1 MRILPSSTPC
11 FGPCWTVTRDEL
23 RKTKRLILA
32 LDFGGTKLAAALAM
46 PGERVFLAKAAS
58 PSPPEKSAEAD
69 RDIILKLAAR
79 VLAGRRPAA
88 VGASFGGPVQVE
100 EGRVVL
106 SHHVPG
112 WEGFPL
118 KEWLEERFGAPA
130 VVENDANSGALGEW
144 KRGTGQGTNSFFY
157 VTVST
162 GIGGGWILGGEPYRG
177 ADGLAGE
184 IGHLTVDPEGPVC
197 TCGRRGCLEA
207 IASGPAIARRA
218 RELLATGESSVLRGL
233 SELTAREVAQAA
245 AAGDPVA
252 EKALRGAA
260 QALGRALAQAI
271 TLMNPE
277 RIAIGG
283 GVARSGERF
292 FTWTRE
298 AARRHV
304 PPQARVD
311 IVPAQLLDDAPLW
324 GAVALAERLF
334 KGAQ

>member
-1 MRILPSSTPC
+1 MT
-11 FGPCWTVTRDEL
+11 GDEL

-32 LDFGGTKLAAALAM
+32 LDFGGTKLAAAVAV
-46 PGERVFLAKAAS
+46 PGERGFLAKATA
-58 PSPPEKSAEAD
+58 PSPTKKSAEAD
-69 RDIILKLAAR
+69 RKIILKLAAR
-79 VLAGRRPAA
+79 VLAGRKPAA
-88 VGASFGGPVQVE
+88 VGVSFGGPVQAE

-118 KEWLEERFGAPA
+118 AGWLEERFGAPA

-144 KRGTGQGTNSFFY
+144 AFGAGRGTKSFLY

-162 GIGGGWILGGEPYRG
+162 GIGGGWILNGEIYHG

-184 IGHLTVDPEGPVC
+184 IGHLLIDLEGPVC

-218 RELLATGESSVLRGL
+218 RELLASERSVLQDL
-233 SELTAREVAQAA
+233 PEITAREVARAA
-245 AAGDPVA
+245 NAGDPVA
-252 EKALRGAA
+252 ERVLRGAA

-271 TLMNPE
+271 TLVNPG

-298 AARRHV
+298 AARRYV
-304 PPQARVD
+304 PPQARVE

-334 KGAQ
+334 EGTQK

>member
-1 MRILPSSTPC
+1 MS
-11 FGPCWTVTRDEL
+11 
-23 RKTKRLILA
+23 KTKELILA

-46 PGERVFLAKAAS
+46 PGERNFLAKAAS
-58 PSPPEKSAEAD
+58 PSPPEKSAEVD
-69 RDIILKLAAR
+69 RKIILELAAR
-79 VLAGRRPAA
+79 VLAGRKAAA
-88 VGASFGGPVQVE
+88 VGASFGGPVQTE

-118 KEWLEERFGAPA
+118 AEWLEERFGAPA

-144 KRGTGQGTNSFFY
+144 AFGSGRGTKSFLY

-162 GIGGGWILGGEPYRG
+162 GIGGGWILNGEIYRG

-218 RELLATGESSVLRGL
+218 RELLATGESSALRGL
-233 SELTAREVAQAA
+233 PELTAREVAQAA

-252 EKALRGAA
+252 EKVLRGAA
-260 QALGRALAQAI
+260 QALGLALAQAI

-277 RIAIGG
+277 RIAVGG
-283 GVARSGERF
+283 GVAKSGERF

-298 AARRHV
+298 AARNHV

-334 KGAQ
+334 ERAR

>member
-1 MRILPSSTPC
+1 M
-11 FGPCWTVTRDEL
+11 
-23 RKTKRLILA
+23 
-32 LDFGGTKLAAALAM
+32 
-46 PGERVFLAKAAS
+46 
-58 PSPPEKSAEAD
+58 
-69 RDIILKLAAR
+69 
-79 VLAGRRPAA
+79 
-88 VGASFGGPVQVE
+88 
-100 EGRVVL
+100 
-106 SHHVPG
+106 
-112 WEGFPL
+112 
-118 KEWLEERFGAPA
+118 
-130 VVENDANSGALGEW
+130 
-144 KRGTGQGTNSFFY
+144 
-157 VTVST
+157 TVST
-162 GIGGGWILGGEPYRG
+162 GIGGGWILNGEIYRG

-218 RELLATGESSVLRGL
+218 RELLATGESSALWGL
-233 SELTAREVAQAA
+233 PELTAREVAQAA
-245 AAGDPVA
+245 AAGDLVA

-260 QALGRALAQAI
+260 QALGLALAQAI

-283 GVARSGERF
+283 GVAKSGERF

-298 AARRHV
+298 AARNHV

-334 KGAQ
+334 ERAR

>member
-1 MRILPSSTPC
+1 M
-11 FGPCWTVTRDEL
+11 RDEL
-23 RKTKRLILA
+23 RKTKELILA
-32 LDFGGTKLAAALAM
+32 LDFGGTKLAAALAAL
-46 PGERVFLAKAAS
+46 GKREFLARAVA
-58 PSPPEKSAEAD
+58 PSPENKCAEAD
-69 RDIILKLAAR
+69 RRIILRLAEE
-79 VLAGRRPAA
+79 VLRGGRPTAIG
-88 VGASFGGPVQVE
+88 VSFGGPVRAE

-118 KEWLEERFGAPA
+118 AEWLEERFGALA
-130 VVENDANSGALGEW
+130 VVENDANCGALGEW
-144 KRGTGQGTNSFFY
+144 RYGAGQSTNSFFY

-184 IGHLTVDPEGPVC
+184 IGHLSVDPKGPVC
-197 TCGRRGCLEA
+197 TCGRRGCLET

-218 RELLATGESSVLRGL
+218 REMLSKTTEQGDGLRRLVEAQG
-233 SELTAREVAQAA
+233 ELTAREVAQAA
-245 AAGDPVA
+245 TGGDPVA
-252 EKALRGAA
+252 EKVLRGAA
-260 QALGRALAQAI
+260 QALGYALAQAI

-292 FTWTRE
+292 FAWIRE

-304 PPQARVD
+304 PPQARVE

-334 KGAQ
+334 ETAQ

>member
-1 MRILPSSTPC
+1 M
-11 FGPCWTVTRDEL
+11 
-23 RKTKRLILA
+23 RKTKELILA

-46 PGERVFLAKAAS
+46 PGERKFLAKAAS
-58 PSPPEKSAEAD
+58 PSPPEKSAEVD
-69 RDIILKLAAR
+69 RKIILELAAQ
-79 VLAGRRPAA
+79 VLAGRKAVA
-88 VGASFGGPVQVE
+88 VGASFGGPVQTE

-118 KEWLEERFGAPA
+118 AEWLEEKFGTPA

-144 KRGTGQGTNSFFY
+144 AFGSGRGTRSFLY

-162 GIGGGWILGGEPYRG
+162 GIGGGWILNGEIYRG

-218 RELLATGESSVLRGL
+218 RELLAMGESSVLRGL

-252 EKALRGAA
+252 EKVLRGAA
-260 QALGRALAQAI
+260 QALGRALAQTI

-283 GVARSGERF
+283 GVAKSGERF

-298 AARRHV
+298 AARNHV

-334 KGAQ
+334 ERAR